1 MMKMNELLGTS
12 AAINAALRSGLI
24 ARVVERG
31 GTAPDLAGRTNTDPR
46 TTRLVLDVLATV
58 GIVDREGE
66 VFSPSAD
73 LVGLSETAPLGI
85 DGLAM
90 IFGHV
95 PEMLQTGKP
104 ISVMSDARERE
115 ERYRDVVDRL
125 AKMNAAQAEL
135 LAGALERAPSR
146 ILDIGC
152 GSGVWSLAVAQRFPK
167 AEVTGLDLPAV
178 VRRFEARAKMLGLDS
193 RAHAIGADVH
203 EGSPVPA
210 ASVDLVFVANVL
222 RIEDETRARA
232 IVARAA
238 EASSREVIIVDA
250 LAEGTPDRERA
261 RAVYTLHLALRS
273 RDGNVHTRRQI
284 ASWFAEHGFQQR
296 AVIDFEES
304 SPAAALV
311 FERR

>member
-12 AAINAALRSGLI
+12 SAIAAALRSGLL
-24 ARVVERG
+24 ARVLERAG
-31 GTAPDLAGRTNTDPR
+31 SAADLAGRTNTDPR
-46 TTRLVLDVLATV
+46 TTRLVLDVLATM
-58 GIVDREGE
+58 GIVDREGD
-66 VFSPSAD
+66 VFSPTAEF
-73 LVGLSETAPLGI
+73 VGLSETSPLGI

-90 IFGHV
+90 IFGHI

-104 ISVMSDARERE
+104 ISVMSEARERE

-125 AKMNAAQAEL
+125 AKMSEVQAKL
-135 LAGALERAPSR
+135 LAGSLERAPSR

-152 GSGVWSLAVAQRFPK
+152 GSGVWSLAVAQRFPE

-178 VRRFEARAKMLGLDS
+178 VRRFEARAKMLGLDA

-203 EGSPVPA
+203 EGTPVA
-210 ASVDLVFVANVL
+210 ANSFDLVFVANVL

-250 LAEGTPDRERA
+250 LAEGSPARERA

-273 RDGNVHTRRQI
+273 RDGNVYARDQI
-284 ASWFAEHGFQQR
+284 ASWFAEHGFR
-296 AVIDFEES
+296 RRVVIDFEES